1 MLMVLLG
8 LGKITWLK
16 LVKKIVFWLR
26 IPALFCRKFP
36 EALLQTLFFVPTRGW
51 RAGNSLEVPVKISLT
66 DVDTHSRAAV
76 TGGGEPCD
84 LA

>member
-1 MLMVLLG
+1 MLMLG

-36 EALLQTLFFVPTRGW
+36 EAFVANAVFCPHKRLEGW
-51 RAGNSLEVPVKISLT
+51 K
-66 DVDTHSRAAV
+66 
-76 TGGGEPCD
+76 
-84 LA
+84 